1 MITSLADGR
10 GSNEEHLDEES
21 GYTIGCMKRLVMYTF
36 WVHGRRIDID
46 IDHRWLFWSSEG
58 PIDEWEIYFAYDVNC
73 KSSTQSWVS
82 EAVWEVEFG
91 TRLHV
96 VTSPRRL

>member
-46 IDHRWLFWSSEG
+46 IDHRRLF
-58 PIDEWEIYFAYDVNC
+58 
-73 KSSTQSWVS
+73 
-82 EAVWEVEFG
+82 
-91 TRLHV
+91 
-96 VTSPRRL
+96 